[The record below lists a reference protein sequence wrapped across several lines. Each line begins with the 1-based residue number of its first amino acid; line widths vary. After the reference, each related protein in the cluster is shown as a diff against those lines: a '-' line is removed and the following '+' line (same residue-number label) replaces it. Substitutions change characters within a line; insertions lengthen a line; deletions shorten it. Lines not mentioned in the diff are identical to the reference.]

1 MKLLKMYLEMIND
14 PEAYKFFALFTNNGH
29 VNGFKNAIAFSE
41 TTISEID
48 LRAVD
53 INKKPVIPFIS
64 YDLKNRFEKLGSKNS
79 SSYSFNDLTL
89 VEASTFEFIDEK
101 TMNSYLEIK
110 NETQFSAV
118 NIKAK
123 VSKQEYLERV
133 KDLKDHIQQGDIYE
147 VNYCIEFFAENIELN
162 GFELF
167 KRYNSLSRSP
177 MACFVKFEDIYIICG
192 SPERFLKRENTK
204 ITSEPIK
211 GTRKRSDNSASDALM
226 IQELENDQKER
237 AENIMIVDL
246 VRNDLSKIAKKGS
259 VTVEELCKVYTFPT
273 VHQSISRISCETEEI
288 LPIENV
294 LKACFP
300 MGSMTGAPKISAMQ
314 LIDEAENSKRQ
325 IYSGSI
331 GYVLPNGDFDLNVV
345 IRTMIYDKKN
355 KYLSFM
361 VGSAITAASDPEKEY
376 EECLIKASAMLKA
389 INGTLE

>member
-1 MKLLKMYLEMIND
+1 MIND
-14 PEAYKFFALFTNNGH
+14 PSTYKFFALFTNNEH
-29 VNGFKNAIAFSE
+29 VNGFKNSIAFSE
-41 TTISEID
+41 TSISEID
-48 LRAVD
+48 LKAVD
-53 INKKPVIPFIS
+53 TSKKPVIPVIS
-64 YDLKNRFEKLGSKNS
+64 YDLKNRFEKLASKNS
-79 SSYSFNDLTL
+79 SSYTFNDLAL
-89 VEASTFEFIDEK
+89 VEPSTFEFVDEK
-101 TMNSYLEIK
+101 TMNSYLKPE
-110 NETQFSAV
+110 NETKFDAV
-118 NIKAK
+118 NLKAK
-123 VSKQEYLERV
+123 VSKQEYLKQV
-133 KDLKDHIQQGDIYE
+133 KDLKKHIQQGDIYE
-147 VNYCIEFFAENIELN
+147 VNYCIEFFAENIELDA
-162 GFELF
+162 FELF
-167 KRYNSLSRSP
+167 KQYNSLSRSP
-177 MACFVKFEDIYIICG
+177 MACFIKFEDTYIICG

-226 IQELENDQKER
+226 IQELQNDQKER

-273 VHQSISRISCETEEI
+273 VHQSISRISCETEKV
-288 LPIENV
+288 LPFSTI

-361 VGSAITAASDPEKEY
+361 VGSAITAASDPEKEH